1 MTKSEFEVKAK
12 QFQRIFGFKPYP
24 SRLTLFGDKNWI
36 LDHTVLYKLD
46 KSIPNYDGGECMYKG
61 KPNYSIE
68 MAIKE
73 EYGDEAVGLLNEM
86 LK

>member
-1 MTKSEFEVKAK
+1 MKKEEFEVKSK

-24 SRLTLFGDKNWI
+24 SRLTLFGSKNWT
-36 LDHTVLYKLD
+36 LDHAVLYKLD
-46 KSIPNYDGGECMYKG
+46 RSIPNYDGDECTYKG
-61 KPNYSIE
+61 KPNYSLS

-73 EYGDEAVGLLNEM
+73 EYGDEANQLVDEM

>member
-1 MTKSEFEVKAK
+1 MKKEEFEVKAK

-24 SRLTLFGDKNWI
+24 SRLILFGSSNWT
-36 LDHTVLYKLD
+36 LDHDVLFKLD
-46 KSIPNYDGGECMYKG
+46 KSIPNYDGGECTYKG

-73 EYGDEAVGLLNEM
+73 EYGNEANQLVYEM

>member
-24 SRLTLFGDKNWI
+24 NRMVLFGSKNWT

-46 KSIPNYDGGECMYKG
+46 KSIPNYNGDECRYKG
-61 KPNYSIE
+61 KPNYSLK

-73 EYGDEAVGLLNEM
+73 EYGDKAAKLLNEM
-86 LK
+86 LM